1 MTIDT
6 QYEQDKEFIEDSKV
20 PYISPKRKL
29 ARQRAQSKG
38 FFDEIEYSG
47 WLYFQRLDNAM
58 YEGYSVDVLHMNT
71 SGDGAGSSDY

>member
-1 MTIDT
+1 MIQDT

-58 YEGYSVDVLHMNT
+58 YEGYSVDILHMNT
-71 SGDGAGSSDY
+71 GAYNGGSSEY